1 MGGINKRE
9 IATLT
14 TARDSPNHDHDDD
27 GDDDYGDDDDGND
40 DDDDVDDEE
49 ENDDDDEKVLSAL
62 RSWADE
68 LFGALLVTCPCKSLI
83 AFRRILMVRWVM
95 MTKKMTVMVLMVN
108 LARYGYL
115 SIKSKLMAFLSSNP
129 AANVVDLY
137 LILDTPTNIYSPVSR
152 SSLS

>member
-1 MGGINKRE
+1 MIRWWCS
-9 IATLT
+9 
-14 TARDSPNHDHDDD
+14 DDDD
-27 GDDDYGDDDDGND
+27 GDGND
-40 DDDDVDDEE
+40 DVDDGDDEE

-95 MTKKMTVMVLMVN
+95 MTKKMTVMVLMVLMVN

-115 SIKSKLMAFLSSNP
+115 NIKSKLMAFLSSNP
-129 AANVVDLY
+129 AVNVVDLY
-137 LILDTPTNIYSPVSR
+137 LILDTLTNIYSPVSR

>member
-1 MGGINKRE
+1 M
-9 IATLT
+9 
-14 TARDSPNHDHDDD
+14 D
-27 GDDDYGDDDDGND
+27 GDDGDGND
-40 DDDDVDDEE
+40 DVDDGDDEE

-83 AFRRILMVRWVM
+83 AFRRILMVPWVM

>member
-1 MGGINKRE
+1 M
-9 IATLT
+9 
-14 TARDSPNHDHDDD
+14 D
-27 GDDDYGDDDDGND
+27 GDGND
-40 DDDDVDDEE
+40 DVDDGDDEE

-95 MTKKMTVMVLMVN
+95 MTKKMTVMLLMVLMVN

-137 LILDTPTNIYSPVSR
+137 LILDTPTNIYSLVSR